1 MYYRGFSLFGRNRA
15 VVELLKNGEGLADT
29 VKAVTS
35 VLRRLKM
42 IMKIVL
48 NVFCYKNVENC

>member
-15 VVELLKNGEGLADT
+15 VVEKLKNGEGLADT

-42 IMKIVL
+42 MIKIIL
-48 NVFCYKNVENC
+48 NVFYCKNMENC

>member
-1 MYYRGFSLFGRNRA
+1 MYYRGFSLFGGNRA
-15 VVELLKNGEGLADT
+15 GVEKLENGEGLADT